1 MYLVYPKLK
10 PFAIYSQKAVDLSQT
25 DSELKIP
32 SLQIIS
38 LSTAGEHR
46 ASLNSAT
53 TNGPSAFLHWA
64 FGSWLLF
71 LEPLLNVQPNCAAST
86 HVFQLVGR

>member
-10 PFAIYSQKAVDLSQT
+10 PFTIYSQKAVDLSQT

-38 LSTAGEHR
+38 LSTAAEHR

-53 TNGPSAFLHWA
+53 TNGPSFFHHSWFLI
-64 FGSWLLF
+64 
-71 LEPLLNVQPNCAAST
+71 LEPLLNDQPNCAAST